1 MTPRTAITQIA
12 KMIGRELESGAG
24 PNEGALAAG
33 PMLAEAGATTEL
45 VDRLLAEARR
55 KRPNDRMI
63 DAYAFMLEAALG
75 TLRVQANGGNVEA
88 DQAIAEVRRG
98 LDYALAKD
106 GIALEVLM
114 LVARA
119 FARAEL
125 DPGRALQEAMMSAME
140 AQSASMPAA
149 PRPQDIADHFAE
161 LAAALDNDPFAI
173 YAELAITAAA
183 FPAEH
188 RAAMAGALAISDA
201 AAMREAALGFAFS
214 PDPAVSSAA
223 LMAVSQQARRGLVS
237 SKLVDRLVRMRAWFS
252 ETRRPTIDTTIRELR
267 PKAALPLPVQ
277 RPEIR
282 SVLASLCDGAGAQ
295 SLFVLANRGRRLALA
310 SLLVKSEIGV
320 ADAWVRN
327 GMTKAEADAVIA
339 QIVAGAEA
347 VEVSIGLL
355 EQRLADALA
364 INVARDVPPPF
375 GLLQVAETLGLG
387 PLHPEII
394 SPTAMV
400 ETLIADL
407 PPERTDKAA
416 ALAAHQASAKWEL
429 EFETLAS
436 WFEAGEAVERLLQP
450 LRTRKRRIEAVA
462 AQLLPTRRRFWAE
475 RCAWMAAT
483 LREGA
488 DEGDSTWS
496 DFALVARDLL
506 GEPPLEGIPLATR
519 IAAATVEAF
528 EQR

>member
-12 KMIGRELESGAG
+12 KMIGQELESGAG
-24 PNEGALAAG
+24 PSEGALAAG

-45 VDRLLAEARR
+45 VGRLLAEARR
-55 KRPNDRMI
+55 KRPDDRMI

-75 TLRVQANGGNVEA
+75 TLRVQANGGNVGA
-88 DQAIAEVRRG
+88 DHTIAEVRRE

-106 GIALEVLM
+106 GIAPEVLM

-125 DPGRALQEAMMSAME
+125 DPGRALQEAMMSAMD

-149 PRPQDIADHFAE
+149 PRPQDIADHFSE

-173 YAELAITAAA
+173 YAELATTAAA

-188 RAAMAGALAISDA
+188 HAAMAGTLAISDV

-223 LMAVSQQARRGLVS
+223 LTAVSQQGRRGLVS
-237 SKLVDRLVRMRAWFS
+237 SKVVDRLVRVRAWFS
-252 ETRRPTIDTTIRELR
+252 ETRRPNIDTTIRALR
-267 PKAALPLPVQ
+267 PKTALPLPVE
-277 RPEIR
+277 RWEIR

-295 SLFVLANRGRRLALA
+295 SLFALAKHGRRLALA
-310 SLLVKSEIGV
+310 SLLVKSEVGV
-320 ADAWVRN
+320 ADAWVSD
-327 GMTKAEADAVIA
+327 GMTKAEADVMIA
-339 QIVAGAEA
+339 QIVAGAET

-355 EQRLADALA
+355 EQRLANALA

-400 ETLIADL
+400 EALIADL
-407 PPERTDKAA
+407 PPGRTDKAA
-416 ALAAHQASAKWEL
+416 ALAAHQASAKWER

-488 DEGDSTWS
+488 DEADNTWS

-506 GEPPLEGIPLATR
+506 GERPLEEIPLATR
-519 IAAATVEAF
+519 IATATVEGF

>member
-1 MTPRTAITQIA
+1 MMPRTTIAQIA
-12 KMIGRELESGAG
+12 KVIGQELESGAG
-24 PNEGALAAG
+24 PSEGALAAG
-33 PMLAEAGATTEL
+33 LILAEAGATTEL
-45 VDRLLAEARR
+45 IGRLFAEARR
-55 KRPNDRMI
+55 KRPNNRMI

-75 TLRVQANGGNVEA
+75 TLRVQANGGDVGA
-88 DQAIAEVRRG
+88 DHAIAEVRRR

-106 GIALEVLM
+106 GIAPEVLI

-149 PRPQDIADHFAE
+149 PRPRDIADHFAE
-161 LAAALDNDPFAI
+161 LAAALDNNPFAI
-173 YAELAITAAA
+173 YAELATTAAA

-188 RAAMAGALAISDA
+188 HAAMAGALAISDA
-201 AAMREAALGFAFS
+201 EAVREAALGFAFS

-223 LMAVSQQARRGLVS
+223 LEAVSQQGRRGLVS
-237 SKLVDRLVRMRAWFS
+237 SKGVDRLVRMRPWFS
-252 ETRRPTIDTTIRELR
+252 ETHRANIDTAIRLLR
-267 PKAALPLPVQ
+267 PKASPPLPTE
-277 RPEIR
+277 RWEIR

-295 SLFVLANRGRRLALA
+295 SLFALAKRGRRLALA
-310 SLLVKSEIGV
+310 SLLVKSEVGV
-320 ADAWVRN
+320 ADAWVSD
-327 GMTKAEADAVIA
+327 GMTKAEADAMIT

-387 PLHPEII
+387 PLRPASI
-394 SPTAMV
+394 SPEAMV
-400 ETLIADL
+400 EALIADL
-407 PPERTDKAA
+407 PPERTNKAA
-416 ALAAHQASAKWEL
+416 ALAAHRASAKWEQ

-436 WFEAGEAVERLLQP
+436 WFEAGEVVERLLHP

-462 AQLLPTRRRFWAE
+462 VQLLPTRRTFWAE
-475 RCAWMAAT
+475 RCLWMAAT

-488 DEGDSTWS
+488 DEGDHTWS

-506 GEPPLEGIPLATR
+506 GERPLEGIPLATR
-519 IAAATVEAF
+519 IAAATIEAF